1 MPLPTVPPRR
11 RTQTGHFSHP
21 ISRRELDRSECEGL
35 DAYLQQ
41 HRLMQRLRRDA
52 PELEDVAKTKTKA
65 RTPLRTNPHPH
76 PPQPKPKH
84 QTQTQTQTQPQRQPQ
99 P

>member
-76 PPQPKPKH
+76 PPQPQP
-84 QTQTQTQTQPQRQPQ
+84 QTQTQRQLQPQ
-99 P
+99 PQP